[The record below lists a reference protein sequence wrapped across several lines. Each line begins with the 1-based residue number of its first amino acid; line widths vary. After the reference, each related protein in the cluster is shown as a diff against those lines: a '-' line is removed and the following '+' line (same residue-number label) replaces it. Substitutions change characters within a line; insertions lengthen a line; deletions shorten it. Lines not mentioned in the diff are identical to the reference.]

1 MSAGTQG
8 RRPNAIA
15 RAATAF
21 GRFWWDFLIGDT
33 PELFVATLVVI
44 GLAVVLHHH
53 GIVAVVA
60 VPLAVIG
67 FLGLSTWR
75 GREQTK

>member
-1 MSAGTQG
+1 
-8 RRPNAIA
+8 
-15 RAATAF
+15 
-21 GRFWWDFLIGDT
+21 
-33 PELFVATLVVI
+33 
-44 GLAVVLHHH
+44 VVLHHH